1 VERGWVWCVTA
12 GQARFV
18 GVWCGAARIGSLRQV
33 RYGSVRKVAVGH
45 SLVRRGS
52 AGQARTGK
60 VCCGLVRPGWVRQ
73 GRQGGER

>member
-1 VERGWVWCVTA
+1 MFRYGIA

-33 RYGSVRKVAVGH
+33 RRGSLWFVVATSGMEGFVKAGW
-45 SLVRRGS
+45 VRRGS
-52 AGQARTGK
+52 
-60 VCCGLVRPGWVRQ
+60 VWYVEVRY